1 MAEMKYGSRPK
12 GLALWSVMVAGA
24 LVGSVAG
31 GTASAEVYQLRQPSD
46 GVIGTA
52 FYVKSASES
61 TLLDIARVNGF
72 GHDDMR
78 HANPNVDIWV
88 PKDGDNVLIPNRFVL
103 PDAPREGIVLNL
115 AEKRL
120 YYYPPGEPTTVHS
133 FPISIG
139 RDGHN
144 TPLGSYHILSKT
156 KDPTWRPPAW
166 IRQQRAAEGRPIPEV
181 VPPGPDN
188 PLGSY
193 ALRLSDPSYLI
204 HGTNRPWGLGME
216 VSAGCIRMYPEDI
229 AYLFPIVEVNTPV
242 TIIEQPYK
250 LGWLG
255 DELYLEVH
263 TKDGDPV
270 RAPSEIVPSRI
281 ADAPGVYVDWA
292 AVKRVRDANTG
303 LPQLV
308 GGRNASAGGHYL
320 DMIF

>member
-1 MAEMKYGSRPK
+1 MAEMKDGSRPK
-12 GLALWSVMVAGA
+12 GFALWSVLMVGA
-24 LVGSVAG
+24 LIGSGLG
-31 GTASAEVYQLRQPSD
+31 GAALAEVYHLREASD
-46 GVIGTA
+46 GVVGTA
-52 FYVKSASES
+52 FYVES
-61 TLLDIARVNGF
+61 DKEGTLLDIARVNGF

-78 HANPNVDIWV
+78 QANPGVDMWV
-88 PKDGDNVLIPNRFVL
+88 PRDGDNVLIPNRFVL

-139 RDGHN
+139 REGHN
-144 TPLGSYHILSKT
+144 TPVGSYHILSKT
-156 KDPTWRPPAW
+156 KDPTWRPPGW
-166 IRQQRAAEGRPIPEV
+166 IREQRAAEGRPIPEV

-229 AYLFPIVEVNTPV
+229 AYLFPLVAVDAPV
-242 TIIEQPYK
+242 TIVEQPYK

-263 TKDGDPV
+263 TKEGEAV
-270 RAPSEIVPSRI
+270 RAPSEIVPAQI
-281 ADAPGVYVDWA
+281 ADAPGVFIDWG
-292 AVKRVRDANTG
+292 AVERTRDENAG

-308 GGRNASAGGHYL
+308 GGRDASANWHHL